1 MSLRAQNP
9 ETASILSAR
18 TPTVAS
24 ARNNQVFTLDTFS
37 SKDFIVKDFIEALSE
52 HANPQRRSGQAQPT
66 AQGQA
71 SQAFDPKPLIRTFE
85 HALSR
90 LKTLSE
96 DLEARE
102 NELSGSVRRAE
113 GQHNSNIKSRERD
126 LEKAVENFTR
136 LERTLDG
143 SSDDSGGNA
152 AMRIGERLEELDK
165 QRQRAQ
171 DAKFVLHCWV
181 EVSERGDL
189 GTLEDVRRTGGAD
202 GKVRSAHIA
211 RQLLRISQRLDPGA
225 GNRSSTVNGELQPN
239 GSTSVHFAN
248 GLNGNAHLN
257 VSHSPTP
264 SGSFRGKKSGEKQPR
279 EIIEKFLEML
289 EKDLLKSF
297 DDFYRRQNFDGMR
310 ECATALR
317 DFSDGNSV
325 ISLFV
330 NQHQFFIDRSQLVT
344 EELTADTDIW
354 DRLADPD
361 TEPPGVEPSLQGL
374 LDEVKMV
381 TQEES
386 YILKRAFPY
395 YEEVLARFVQRVF
408 QQSIQQRLEMVLN
421 KADSISSLAFLRS
434 LQASRSY
441 IAGLVEDLKQHG
453 LTEHPEPAS
462 SVISA
467 VLDQQIEELFVPY
480 FTGSSYIEREKRNL
494 GELYEG
500 LLFKFTLYHSRRR
513 KMGGSTNTYLARGK
527 EFVSNVRENYID
539 RLNHMDLPAGQKAI
553 MLRLAGLHDKD
564 HASSTAAGG
573 KQEVEVTDEDG
584 QLSLPFT
591 KRMLKWLAEGVGRGL
606 ELAGSANETPREVR
620 ELLNLLIANM
630 GEIYLET
637 ALDAAND
644 AALAAESNTRS
655 EPDLNF
661 VADLKPAI
669 HVLHL
674 MLSTIQML
682 LLPLAA
688 SNLTIRRE
696 LEKQTQSFQERMETK
711 IDNIL
716 QKTIDVALAWTSK
729 LLAAQKKS
737 DFRPRDD
744 GTNLP
749 LDQLQTPTCQSVL
762 TFLGR
767 LHSRARGA
775 LTGRVLEA
783 FSLELA
789 IGVRTLL
796 LQHFKSYTISLAGG
810 LVVSKDVTH
819 YIEMFRSWDLPSS
832 FEPSLEVLTEIAS
845 IFVIG
850 PEALRDRLRNVG
862 ATASGAAGGALAG
875 VEKGDLRP
883 YVLRREDSGS
893 VGVGAVLSGL

>member
-1 MSLRAQNP
+1 MSLRAQPHNA
-9 ETASILSAR
+9 ETSSIISDRSRAATLSTSR
-18 TPTVAS
+18 NTP
-24 ARNNQVFTLDTFS
+24 VFTIDTFS
-37 SKDFIVKDFIEALSE
+37 SKDFIVKDFVEGLSDTV
-52 HANPQRRSGQAQPT
+52 NPQRRSQNVGTTGTTTAAQ
-66 AQGQA
+66 
-71 SQAFDPKPLIRTFE
+71 QAFDPKPLIRTFE

-96 DLEARE
+96 DLGARE

-113 GQHNSNIKSRERD
+113 GQHNSNIKSRERE
-126 LEKAVENFTR
+126 LERAVDSFHR

-143 SSDDSGGNA
+143 NSEDSGGYA

-171 DAKFVLHCWV
+171 DAKFVLQCWL

-189 GTLEDVRRTGGAD
+189 SSLEDVRRHGGGD
-202 GKVRSAHIA
+202 GKVRCAHIA
-211 RQLLRISQRLDPGA
+211 RQLLRISQRLDPL
-225 GNRSSTVNGELQPN
+225 TNGDAKSMQPQTS
-239 GSTSVHFAN
+239 GSGVHFAVN
-248 GLNGNAHLN
+248 GVNGDINGER
-257 VSHSPTP
+257 SPN
-264 SGSFRGKKSGEKQPR
+264 GSFRGGNKNRKQPR

-310 ECATALR
+310 ECAIALR

-344 EELTADTDIW
+344 EELATDNDIW

-361 TEPPGVEPSLQGL
+361 TEPPGVEPSLQSL
-374 LDEVKMV
+374 IDEVKMV

-395 YEEVLARFVQRVF
+395 YEEVLVRFIQRVF
-408 QQSIQQRLEMVLN
+408 QQSIQQRLELVLN

-434 LQASRSY
+434 LQASKSY
-441 IAGLVEDLKQHG
+441 MATLIEDLKAHG
-453 LTEHPEPAS
+453 LTEHPEPVS
-462 SVISA
+462 SVVAA
-467 VLDQQIEELFVPY
+467 VLDQQLDELFVPY

-494 GELYEG
+494 GELFEG
-500 LLFKFTLYHSRRR
+500 LLFKFAMYHSRRR
-513 KMGGSTNTYLARGK
+513 KMQGLAMNTYLARSK
-527 EFVSNVRENYID
+527 EYLSSVRENYIE
-539 RLNHMDLPAGQKAI
+539 RLNNMDITASQKTT
-553 MLRLAGLHDKD
+553 MLRLAGLQDKEQ
-564 HASSTAAGG
+564 STSTGQ
-573 KQEVEVTDEDG
+573 KEVEVTEEDG

-606 ELAGSANETPREVR
+606 ELAGGGNETPKEVR
-620 ELLNLLIANM
+620 ELLNLLLANM

-644 AALAAESNTRS
+644 AAAAAESNTRT
-655 EPDLNF
+655 EPDLTYIT
-661 VADLKPAI
+661 DLKAAI
-669 HVLHL
+669 SVLHL

-696 LEKQTQSFQERMETK
+696 LEKQTTTFTERMETK
-711 IDNIL
+711 IDTTL
-716 QKTIDVALAWTSK
+716 QKTIDVTLAWTAK
-729 LLAAQKKS
+729 LLSQQKKT

-744 GTNLP
+744 TALP
-749 LDQLQTPTCQSVL
+749 LDQLQTPTCQNIL
-762 TFLGR
+762 TFLSR
-767 LHSRARGA
+767 LHTRSRSA
-775 LTGRVLEA
+775 LPDRVLES

-796 LQHFKSYTISLAGG
+796 LQHFKSYTISLTGG
-810 LVVSKDVTH
+810 LVVSKDVTR
-819 YIEMFRSWDLPSS
+819 YIEMFRSWGLDES

-862 ATASGAAGGALAG
+862 TVGAGGGLGG

-883 YVLRREDSGS
+883 YVLKREDSGS
-893 VGVGAVLSGL
+893 VGVSAVLSGL

>member
-1 MSLRAQNP
+1 M
-9 ETASILSAR
+9 
-18 TPTVAS
+18 
-24 ARNNQVFTLDTFS
+24 
-37 SKDFIVKDFIEALSE
+37 
-52 HANPQRRSGQAQPT
+52 
-66 AQGQA
+66 
-71 SQAFDPKPLIRTFE
+71 
-85 HALSR
+85 
-90 LKTLSE
+90 
-96 DLEARE
+96 
-102 NELSGSVRRAE
+102 RRAE
-113 GQHNSNIKSRERD
+113 GQHNTNIKSRERE
-126 LEKAVENFTR
+126 LEKAIDSFHR

-143 SSDDSGGNA
+143 SSEDSGGNA

-171 DAKFVLHCWV
+171 DAKFILQCWL

-189 GTLEDVRRTGGAD
+189 SSLEDVRRTGGGD
-202 GKVRSAHIA
+202 GKVRCAHIA
-211 RQLLRISQRLDPGA
+211 RQLLRISQRLDPTTNG
-225 GNRSSTVNGELQPN
+225 RESSTPKINGTVQFAHGVNGDHTDDR
-239 GSTSVHFAN
+239 S
-248 GLNGNAHLN
+248 
-257 VSHSPTP
+257 P
-264 SGSFRGKKSGEKQPR
+264 SGSFRGNKANSQPR

-344 EELTADTDIW
+344 EELASDTDIW

-361 TEPPGVEPSLQGL
+361 TEPPGVEPSLQSL
-374 LDEVKMV
+374 IDEVKMV

-395 YEEVLARFVQRVF
+395 FEEVLARFVQRVF

-441 IAGLVEDLKQHG
+441 LATLVEDLKTHG
-453 LTEHPEPAS
+453 LTEHPEPVSS
-462 SVISA
+462 SVAA
-467 VLDQQIEELFVPY
+467 VLDQQLDELFVPY

-494 GELYEG
+494 GELFEG
-500 LLFKFTLYHSRRR
+500 LLFKFTTYHSRRR
-513 KMGGSTNTYLARGK
+513 KLHGPTNTYLARGK
-527 EFVSNVRENYID
+527 EFVSNVRENYVD
-539 RLNHMDLPAGQKAI
+539 RLNHMDLPQGQKAI
-553 MLRLAGLHDKD
+553 MLRLAGLHDKE
-564 HASSTAAGG
+564 HNATSAGQQ
-573 KQEVEVTDEDG
+573 KEIDVTDEDG

-606 ELAGSANETPREVR
+606 ELAGGGNETPKEVR
-620 ELLNLLIANM
+620 ELMNLLLANI

-637 ALDAAND
+637 ALDAAQD
-644 AALAAESNTRS
+644 AAVAAEANTRS
-655 EPDLNF
+655 EPDLNYL
-661 VADLKPAI
+661 ADLKPAI
-669 HVLHL
+669 SVLHL

-696 LEKQTQSFQERMETK
+696 LEKQSSSFVERMEAK
-711 IDNIL
+711 IDGIL
-716 QKTIDVALAWTSK
+716 QRTIDAALAWTGK
-729 LLAAQKKS
+729 LLSQQKKT
-737 DFRPRDD
+737 DFRPRDEV
-744 GTNLP
+744 TLQ
-749 LDQLQTPTCQSVL
+749 LDQLQTPTCAL
-762 TFLGR
+762 ILAFLGK
-767 LHSRARGA
+767 LHARTRTA
-775 LTGRVLEA
+775 LSGRVLES
-783 FSLELA
+783 FSLEVA
-789 IGVRTLL
+789 VGVRALL
-796 LQHFKSYTISLAGG
+796 FQHFKSYTISLTGG
-810 LVVSKDVTH
+810 LVVSKDVTR
-819 YIEMFRSWDLPSS
+819 YIEMFRGWDLPQT

-850 PEALRDRLRNVG
+850 PEALRERLRNVG
-862 ATASGAAGGALAG
+862 TGVLGG

-893 VGVGAVLSGL
+893 VGVTAVLSGL